1 LVKNELNKAHDH
13 CPSPEISAYID
24 GELSADQELQL
35 ELHMAGCRVCAGD
48 LNLQKNFLNA
58 LEISLDEKEI
68 ELPNDFT
75 KTVVAHAESR
85 VTGLR
90 HPSER
95 RRAAIVFVTLIV
107 FAAFTLGGNLGA
119 ALVAATSVAEKF
131 VAVAVS
137 VGHFCFDIA
146 LGSVIV
152 FRSLVTGLI
161 FESGI
166 TAAIFLLVFVMSLLL
181 SSRLLVRFHRT

>member
-1 LVKNELNKAHDH
+1 VDH
-13 CPSPEISAYID
+13 RRDQNLDSCPSPDISAYID

-35 ELHMAGCRVCAGD
+35 ELHMGGCRVCAED
-48 LNLQKNFLNA
+48 LNLQKSFLNA

-68 ELPNDFT
+68 ELPRDFT
-75 KTVVAHAESR
+75 KSVVTHAESR

-95 RRAAIVFVTLIV
+95 RRAALVFVTLIL
-107 FAAFTLGGNLGA
+107 FAVLALGSNLGSALGA
-119 ALVAATSVAEKF
+119 ATSIAEKF
-131 VAVAVS
+131 VAVLVS
-137 VGHFCFDIA
+137 VGHFCYDIA

-152 FRSLVTGLI
+152 FRSLVADFI

-166 TAAIFLLVFVMSLLL
+166 TAAIFLVVFVMSLLL